1 TYCTT
6 DLAAAIRARNLLY
19 IREQRN
25 AFKEAVEAKTGQWK
39 FWYGPTGG
47 QQHTTTAALAWAII
61 VDSALLT
68 DQLVQDMKET
78 AASKGCACAPEG
90 WLDYYSPNPSVEA
103 RQAFKQYVECRW
115 PIHVFALDPVT
126 EEQNLADTFSSRRE
140 MQLAMSLAFVKGQIS
155 ASNVMR
161 YARRIEFDFATIDL
175 NGTAVGFSHGEDTF
189 GWRFYPRFQSPDI
202 DSNIKVFTQDLLI
215 GGPSKD
221 ELLRQRRLE
230 PGIRECSAV
239 VIMPSFVP
247 YATLNVSSNWFSLTD
262 PKCKELD
269 SRQAMKLS
277 SRVKA
282 IENCGPNV
290 VDADCYRDGDLE
302 RLLQKAKQLEARLPL
317 QSTQV
322 QVPYED
328 TLGGFAMFNTGVT
341 DLAPELEGWY
351 GSPSINPKAPTTL
364 FLVGNHFSV
373 HQTRIIAGGQD
384 VGTGEL
390 LSRQVMKAVIP
401 ADPIVLG
408 TDQKF
413 VDIQLAT
420 PYGVTQHLLVPVCI
434 PPDTTDG
441 TTVAVKGTAWKVATF
456 QVAFTYNGRGITA
469 PPAGQ
474 TASATGP
481 TTSQPDFN
489 FSPPSLLLLPGDVDP
504 AKYPTVTVKLTFD
517 KQFGVDPIS
526 LPANFDATQ
535 KAYVIPGAT
544 LRDQLF
550 IAFEPKFGPE
560 TTNPPVNLVIAAAGL
575 TFNPGPNAGIAIQRK
590 AGNPL
595 TIQWVKAA
603 SAQGGGNQGAGNQGA
618 ASK

>member
-1 TYCTT
+1 
-6 DLAAAIRARNLLY
+6 
-19 IREQRN
+19 
-25 AFKEAVEAKTGQWK
+25 
-39 FWYGPTGG
+39 
-47 QQHTTTAALAWAII
+47 
-61 VDSALLT
+61 
-68 DQLVQDMKET
+68 MKET

-90 WLDYYSPNPSVEA
+90 WLDYFSPNPSAEA
-103 RQAFKQYVECRW
+103 RQAFNQYVQCRW

-126 EEQNLADTFSSRRE
+126 DEQNLADTFSSRRE
-140 MQLAMSLAFVKGQIS
+140 MQLAMSLAFVKGQLS
-155 ASNVMR
+155 ASNMMR

-202 DSNIKVFTQDLLI
+202 DSNFKVFFQDLLI
-215 GGPSKD
+215 GGPSRN
-221 ELLRQRRLE
+221 ELLNERRLE

-247 YATLNVSSNWFSLTD
+247 YATMNVSSNWFRLTD

-269 SRQAMKLS
+269 SKQAMKLS

-290 VDADCYRDGDLE
+290 IDSDCYRDGDLE

-317 QSTQV
+317 QSAQV
-322 QVPYED
+322 QVPYEN

-373 HQTRIIAGGQD
+373 HQTRVIAGGQD
-384 VGTGEL
+384 VGTVEL

-401 ADPIVLG
+401 ANPILLG
-408 TDQKF
+408 SDQNF

-434 PPDTTDG
+434 PPDPTDG
-441 TTVAVKGTAWKVATF
+441 SVSAVKGVAWKAATF
-456 QVAFTYNGRGITA
+456 EVAFVYSGVGIAA

-474 TASATGP
+474 AAAAATA
-481 TTSQPDFN
+481 TTDQPSYN
-489 FSPPSLLLLPGDVDP
+489 FSPPNLLLQQGDVDP
-504 AKYPTVTVKLTFD
+504 AKYPTVAVTFKFD
-517 KQFGVDPIS
+517 KQYGVDPIV
-526 LPANFDATQ
+526 LTATFNATQ
-535 KAYVIPGAT
+535 KGYVLSGAD
-544 LRDQLF
+544 LAAHLF
-550 IAFEPKFGPE
+550 TTFGPKFGPE
-560 TTNPPVNLVIAAAGL
+560 TTNPPSNLLITAAEL
-575 TFNPGPNAGIAIQRK
+575 TFNPSPNAGIAIKRN
-590 AGNPL
+590 AGNSL

-603 SAQGGGNQGAGNQGA
+603 SAQGSSTPGSGSG
-618 ASK
+618 K